1 MTTTLPLA
9 PIRRIMTEA
18 GCKRVSEDAV
28 ALMAK
33 YAESTIYEVSAEA
46 KHATEHAG
54 RNTVRVEDIEFVI

>member
-18 GCKRVSEDAV
+18 GCKKVSEEALE
-28 ALMAK
+28 LMAK
-33 YAESTIYEVSAEA
+33 YAASAIYEVSAEA
-46 KHATEHAG
+46 KNATAHAG